1 VVDKIKA
8 KYDGFMAAEYN
19 VESALS
25 NLGQVSEKIKQ
36 LEIANT
42 YNSVLYLAHYMSHL
56 DQLETM
62 RNVGDISEMSVL
74 EVVTLMPGTEALA
87 SINQEI
93 GNISPEDYNEDGV
106 YTRLCTQFAW
116 GSRYN
121 PPFTHSS
128 DALNAVVATMAKL
141 GK

>member
-1 VVDKIKA
+1 
-8 KYDGFMAAEYN
+8 MAAEYN
-19 VESALS
+19 VESAIS
-25 NLGQVSEKIKQ
+25 NLGTVSDKIKQ

-42 YNSVLYLAHYMSHL
+42 YNSTLHLAQYMNHL
-56 DQLETM
+56 DQIETM
-62 RNVGDISEMSVL
+62 RNIGDITEMSVL
-74 EVVTLMPGTEALA
+74 EVVKLMPGTDALQA
-87 SINQEI
+87 INQEI
-93 GNISPEDYNEDGV
+93 GNISPEDWIEDGI

>member
-1 VVDKIKA
+1 
-8 KYDGFMAAEYN
+8 
-19 VESALS
+19 
-25 NLGQVSEKIKQ
+25 
-36 LEIANT
+36 
-42 YNSVLYLAHYMSHL
+42 
-56 DQLETM
+56 M
-62 RNVGDISEMSVL
+62 RNVGDVSEMSVL
-74 EVVTLMPGTEALA
+74 ELVALMPGTEALA

>member
-1 VVDKIKA
+1 
-8 KYDGFMAAEYN
+8 MAAEYN

-56 DQLETM
+56 DQIETM

-74 EVVTLMPGTEALA
+74 EMVSLMPGTESLA